1 MVLVNKELRMA
12 SPLDTPV
19 PAGIVD
25 VMLMVLQ
32 MHMVLVMHMLHVM
45 HIVHVMQ
52 MSQLQSSI

>member
-1 MVLVNKELRMA
+1 MA

-19 PAGIVD
+19 PEGIVD

-32 MHMVLVMHMLHVM
+32 MHMVLVMHMLHVK

>member
-1 MVLVNKELRMA
+1 MA

-25 VMLMVLQ
+25 VMLMVLM
-32 MHMVLVMHMLHVM
+32 MHMVLVMHMLHVK